1 MHSFKVHSNE
11 SACRKSGRLGLE
23 QVFSTVISIFF
34 ICHLAFPTFYGDSFR
49 VIFRVMCRFAQV
61 QSVNAINS
69 FILWWVFIGLI
80 TLRLFLLLFPFFFFG
95 TGSSW
100 DFMVLTS
107 CVASSNLTVLAR
119 LLFPLEGA
127 PLYLYGFS
135 AEILS
140 VYYLRTLHSSEECP
154 AGATQQACL
163 FRTSQH
169 ITRVACIVSL
179 ALASSDLLGFGWRG
193 RCSPLFLPY
202 ITGMV
207 ILFPL
212 SIFVRGSSFIVF
224 LLNLHAL

>member
-23 QVFSTVISIFF
+23 QIFSTVIPIFF

-140 VYYLRTLHSSEECP
+140 VYYLRTLYSSEECP
-154 AGATQQACL
+154 AGAMQQACL
-163 FRTSQH
+163 FRTGRS
-169 ITRVACIVSL
+169 ITRMACIVSL
-179 ALASSDLLGFGWRG
+179 ALSSAALLGVGWWG
-193 RCSPLFLPY
+193 RYSSLFFPAK
-202 ITGMV
+202 TDTVG
-207 ILFPL
+207 FCPL
-212 SIFVRGSSFIVF
+212 SIFGSCSSFVDWIRYF
-224 LLNLHAL
+224 HSL